1 MGPSTSNTN
10 GNFKCKKESVGEAT
24 PTPSDY
30 EMMYIA
36 TIVELELQKR
46 HQIFSICKQGP
57 RCLLNLNLQ
66 QLKLV
71 KLHAFHTGILAASGI
86 LDRA

>member
-30 EMMYIA
+30 EMMYSNHCG
-36 TIVELELQKR
+36 T
-46 HQIFSICKQGP
+46 
-57 RCLLNLNLQ
+57 
-66 QLKLV
+66 
-71 KLHAFHTGILAASGI
+71 
-86 LDRA
+86 

>member
-36 TIVELELQKR
+36 TIVELELHKR

-57 RCLLNLNLQ
+57 
-66 QLKLV
+66 
-71 KLHAFHTGILAASGI
+71 
-86 LDRA
+86 